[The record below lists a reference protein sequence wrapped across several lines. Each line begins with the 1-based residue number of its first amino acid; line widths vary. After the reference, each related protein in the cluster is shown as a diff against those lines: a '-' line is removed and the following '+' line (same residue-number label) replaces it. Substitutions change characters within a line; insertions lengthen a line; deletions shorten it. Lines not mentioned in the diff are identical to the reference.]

1 VSSGFYTSQAF
12 ELRATMKRLGIGLI
26 HRWGRLGPAVA
37 ALCRCRHAEL
47 PLPRLLRLSL
57 FQVTVGMATG

>member
-1 VSSGFYTSQAF
+1 MLSTAGCARVGA
-12 ELRATMKRLGIGLI
+12 L
-26 HRWGRLGPAVA
+26 A

-57 FQVTVGMATG
+57 FQVSVGMATG